1 VVPTETEIEVKF
13 WKTLKSDK
21 TLMLGLDGISDGHAR
36 PMTAQF
42 ENDWSP
48 IWFFASTDN
57 ELVISST
64 GGSPAI
70 ATFMS
75 KGHDIFATIHGRL
88 VVDNNRTVIDRLW
101 NRFVAAW
108 FEGGKNDP
116 KLALLRFDAERAEI
130 WLDDSSLLAG
140 IKLLLGAD
148 PKEEY
153 KDKVAEVD
161 LS

>member
-1 VVPTETEIEVKF
+1 MSSKAEIAEKF
-13 WKTLKSDK
+13 WTALTSDR
-21 TLMLGLDGISDGHAR
+21 TVMLGLDGVATAPPR

-42 ENDWSP
+42 DDNRAP
-48 IWFFASTDN
+48 LWFFTSIES
-57 ELVISST
+57 ELVRALS
-64 GGSPAI
+64 GQMPAI
-70 ATFMS
+70 ATFAA
-75 KGHDIFATIHGRL
+75 KHHDLFATMHGSL
-88 VVDNNRTVIDRLW
+88 ALDNDRTTIDRLW

-108 FEGGKNDP
+108 FPGGKDDP

-153 KDKVAEVD
+153 KDKVAD
-161 LS
+161 ISLR

>member
-1 VVPTETEIEVKF
+1 
-13 WKTLKSDK
+13 
-21 TLMLGLDGISDGHAR
+21 
-36 PMTAQF
+36 MTAQF